1 MNKAI
6 SISDIFVRK
15 ICEKWWNLLT
25 KEDIVRIWMLSGW
38 SKSRVSYAMSIL
50 LGRNIV
56 ENISKGLYRIVNGK
70 MWIVSMD
77 DDYWI
82 IIEKLIALYS
92 PSGGIIG
99 WEKALELHLQNYS
112 IPDILIIYT
121 RDTAQRVRLKN
132 DREIHFRTLVSGEK
146 TGGKNL
152 YRILT
157 EEVSVFSQNK
167 KIQFLSLES
176 SLLDALSLRRHDEW
190 VEESNILRF
199 LKSYHMKLR
208 REILWT
214 LVRYRYIRAIN
225 RLRVLARDNGY
236 TELYKKTLDVIR
248 DEGGGC
254 YLNIN

>member
-6 SISDIFVRK
+6 SISDIFVKK

-25 KEDIVRIWMLSGW
+25 KEDIVRIWTLSGW
-38 SKSRVSYAMSIL
+38 SKSRVSYAMSTL
-50 LGRNIV
+50 LGRNLV
-56 ENISKGLYRIVNGK
+56 GNISKGLYRVKGEEWRVKN
-70 MWIVSMD
+70 MD
-77 DDYWI
+77 EDYWI
-82 IIEKLIALYS
+82 IVEKIIGMYS
-92 PSGGIIG
+92 PSGGVIG
-99 WEKALELHLQNYS
+99 WEKSLELHLQNYS

-121 RDTAQRVRLKN
+121 RDTAQRVKLK
-132 DREIHFRTLVSGEK
+132 DGREIHFRTLVSGEK

-157 EEVSVFSQNK
+157 EEVNIFSQNK
-167 KIQFLSLES
+167 KLQFLSPES

-199 LKSYHMKLR
+199 LRSYHTKLR
-208 REILWT
+208 REVIWT